1 MRLRV
6 IDIAETSR
14 RIKDRVADRNIKA
27 ADIQKMLHLQS
38 IQGIYAWYSPKSKSL
53 PSLEHLLQLADLLE
67 CSMEDLLVTRE
78 IELPEE

>member
-38 IQGIYAWYSPKSKSL
+38 IQGIYAWYSPKSQSL